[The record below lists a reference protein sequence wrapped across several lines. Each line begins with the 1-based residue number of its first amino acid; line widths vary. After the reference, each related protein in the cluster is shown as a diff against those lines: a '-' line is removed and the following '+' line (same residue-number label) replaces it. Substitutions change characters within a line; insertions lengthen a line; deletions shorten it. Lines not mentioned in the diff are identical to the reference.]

1 MISKIKNLLLLFS
14 FCTLLSCSE
23 YQKILSKGSII
34 EKNKAAEKY
43 YSEGEYRK
51 ALNLFEQIMPAYKG
65 KPQAQRVVFFFANSY
80 YQTKDY
86 YLAAYQFENFRKS
99 FPNSDRLIEA
109 SFMEAKSHYM
119 LSPKY
124 TLYQKETYEA
134 IDKLQIFINKFP
146 QSEFTEEA
154 NIYVQELQGKLEKKT
169 FEISKQ
175 YYTIR
180 DYRAAIKSIDN
191 FIIDNPG
198 TVFREEALYYK
209 FLSSYE
215 LAINSVISKKLERLK
230 SVDKVFNNIK
240 RYYPETIFETQLNEK
255 IDIIKNE
262 IKLLN

>member
-1 MISKIKNLLLLFS
+1 
-14 FCTLLSCSE
+14 
-23 YQKILSKGSII
+23 LSKGSVV

-43 YSEGEYRK
+43 YNDGEYRK
-51 ALNLFEQIMPAYKG
+51 ALNLFEQIVPSYKG
-65 KPQAQRVVFFFANSY
+65 KPQAQRVIFFFANSY
-80 YQTKDY
+80 FNTKDY

-124 TLYQKETYEA
+124 SLFQKETYKA

-146 QSEFTEEA
+146 NSEYTEEA
-154 NIYVQELQGKLEKKT
+154 NLYVQELQGKLEKKT

-180 DYRAAIKSIDN
+180 DYRAAIKAIDN

-198 TVFREEALYYK
+198 TIYREEALYYK

-215 LAINSVISKKLERLK
+215 LAINSIISKKLERLQL
-230 SVDKVFNNIK
+230 VDKVFENIK

-255 IDIIKNE
+255 IDIVKKE